1 MTRKKTPKSA
11 SAQSPF
17 VKLVED
23 FFLGNPQKAYNYRQV
38 SHMLGVSDKGSKDLI
53 NSIIESLA
61 EAGVIVALNRG
72 KFRYNPDLIAEKY
85 QHTIIEGRVDM
96 KQTGKAY
103 VISKDTDDDIYIAPN
118 NTGHALHNDTVKVRL
133 FPMRKDH
140 KIEGEIIEVLQ
151 RFKNQFV
158 GRVQITGR
166 FAFLLPDEANMPYD
180 IYIPNDSLNEAKN
193 GQKAIARIKD
203 WPENSKNPFGEI
215 IQVLGDPGNN
225 DVEMNSILASFEFP
239 LQFTKNSLREAEK
252 IPVVIPSDE
261 IRARRDF
268 RNIWTC
274 TIDPP
279 DAKDFDDALSL
290 LKKENGLWEVGV
302 HIADVSYYVKPGSA
316 IDEEAYERGTS
327 VYLVDRTI
335 PMLPEKLSN
344 NVCSLRPNE
353 DKLCFSAVFELDDN
367 GKICSE
373 WYGKTIIN
381 SNRRY
386 SYEEVQLMIEGGEG
400 DFKEELLILN
410 RLATKLREERFK
422 KGAIAFTS
430 VEVKFILD
438 EKGKPIDTYIKEQKE
453 ANMLIED
460 FMLLANRSVAA
471 KIGKKNNDEK
481 EKTFVYRIHDEPNQ
495 EKLQKFSEF
504 LSKLGYRMN
513 IGSRKQISKSFN
525 TLFEEIAGKGE
536 EAMIEQIAIR
546 TMAKAVYS
554 TFNIGHYGLAFQY
567 YTHFTSPIRRYPDLM
582 VHRLLEA
589 YMHGKPSVDRD
600 EYEEYCTHSSD
611 MERKAAEAERASV
624 KYKQAEYL
632 QDKIGESFKG
642 LISGVSK
649 WGIYVELEGN
659 KCEGMI
665 SMRDMDDDFYY
676 LDEDSYRV
684 IGQHRGREFRLGD
697 PIEIKVKKVD
707 LQKKQMDFVLDNGS
721 SIDNEFG
728 FSPANKGFNMA
739 SGQRKGRPSDLK
751 KGKSK
756 ERNTS
761 KKKRR

>member
-1 MTRKKTPKSA
+1 M
-11 SAQSPF
+11 
-17 VKLVED
+17 
-23 FFLGNPQKAYNYRQV
+23 LGAGDQV
-38 SHMLGVSDKGSKDLI
+38 SRDLI
-53 NSIIESLA
+53 NNIIESLA
-61 EAGVIVALNRG
+61 DSGVIIALNRG
-72 KFRYNPDLIAEKY
+72 KFRYNPELIAEKY

-103 VISKDTDDDIYIAPN
+103 VISKDADDDIYVAPN
-118 NTGHALHNDTVKVRL
+118 NTGHALHNDTVRVRL

-140 KIEGEIIEVLQ
+140 KIEGEIIEVLE

-180 IYIPNDSLNEAKN
+180 IYIPNESLNKAVN

-203 WPENSKNPFGEI
+203 WPVNSKNPFGEI

-239 LQFTKNSLREAEK
+239 LQFSKNSLKEAEK
-252 IPVVIPSDE
+252 IPVEIPDE
-261 IRARRDF
+261 EIKKRKDF
-268 RNIWTC
+268 RQVWTC

-290 LKKENGLWEVGV
+290 TKKENGLWEVGV

-353 DKLCFSAVFELDDN
+353 DKLCYSAVFELDEN
-367 GKICSE
+367 GHVHND

-386 SYEEVQLMIEGGEG
+386 SYEEVQAMIEGGEG
-400 DFKEELLILN
+400 DFKNELLILN
-410 RLATKLREERFK
+410 NLATKLREERFK
-422 KGAIAFTS
+422 KGSIAFTS

-438 EKGKPIDTYIKEQKE
+438 ENGKPIDTYIKEQKE

-460 FMLLANRSVAA
+460 FMLLANRSVAE
-471 KIGKKNNDEK
+471 KIGKKKNEEK
-481 EKTFVYRIHDEPNQ
+481 PKTFVYRIHDEPNP
-495 EKLQKFSEF
+495 EKLLKFSEF
-504 LSKLGYRMN
+504 LNKLGYKMN

-525 TLFEEIAGKGE
+525 NLFEEIAGKGE
-536 EAMIEQIAIR
+536 EAMIESIAIR

-554 TFNIGHYGLAFQY
+554 TFNIGHYGLAFPY

-582 VHRLLEA
+582 VHRLFDA
-589 YMHGKPSVDRD
+589 YLHGKPSADQN
-600 EYEEYCTHSSD
+600 EYEDYCTHSSD

-632 QDKIGESFKG
+632 QDKIGQSFKG

-684 IGQHRGREFRLGD
+684 VGQHRGREFRLGD
-697 PIEIKVKKVD
+697 PIDIRVKKVD
-707 LQKKQMDFVLDNGS
+707 LQKKQMDFSLDEGNS
-721 SIDNEFG
+721 FDKEFG
-728 FSPANKGFNMA
+728 FKVPSFNKRTEKANRRDGNSNKKG
-739 SGQRKGRPSDLK
+739 SDRK
-751 KGKSK
+751 KGKGK
-756 ERNTS
+756 NGNTS
-761 KKKRR
+761 GKRRR